1 MKTFILA
8 IVIMFASGFAAAAD
22 RYLRIDSPGDN
33 DSVDPATPVSVSGTG
48 KGLFESNVVVRIEDM
63 EGRILVQIPTTMKRD
78 HIAAAGTWQTRITIP
93 RPAPAE
99 IRLIAFSPSPKE
111 GDAAI
116 TSQPVLLKTTGHGL
130 EAIDWQLH
138 QYRGEAGELAQ
149 VLPETTVD
157 ARFATGQVSGSAGC
171 NRYFGAYTTGV
182 DNRLTL
188 AAEIG
193 STMMACPPAISR
205 QEQRYLAL
213 LSQVASWQR
222 RDGTLLLLD
231 REQQPILIFLAAQ
244 PAALEDVPWQ
254 ATGINNGRGGVVS
267 GRNTHLATAMFANG
281 KISGD
286 AGCNHFTATY
296 EITGNLIAIRRAMT
310 TRKHC
315 AEPDDVMEQEQ
326 HYLQALA
333 RAHTYVLKPDRLELR
348 DRNGSLQVSYRVQ
361 EN

>member
-1 MKTFILA
+1 MKTFILS
-8 IVIMFASGFAAAAD
+8 VIIMAVSGFAAAAD
-22 RYLRIDSPGDN
+22 RYLRIDTPGDN
-33 DSVDPATPVSVSGTG
+33 DSIDPARPVSVSGSG
-48 KGLFESNVVVRIEDM
+48 KGLFEGNVVVRIEGID
-63 EGRILVQIPTTMKRD
+63 GSKLVQVATTLQRD
-78 HIAAAGTWQTRITIP
+78 DIAAAGTWQTRITLP
-93 RPAPAE
+93 RPAPAD

-116 TSQPVLLKTTGHGL
+116 TSQAVLLKTTGHGL
-130 EAIDWQLH
+130 EGIDWQLH
-138 QYRGEAGELAQ
+138 QYRGEAGELTQ

-157 ARFATGQVSGSAGC
+157 ARFTTGQVSGSAGC

-213 LSQVASWQR
+213 LSQVASWQH
-222 RDGTLLLLD
+222 RDGSLLLLD
-231 REQQPILIFLAAQ
+231 QDQQPVLVFSAAK
-244 PAALEDVPWQ
+244 PVTLEDVPWQ
-254 ATGINNGRGGVVS
+254 ATGINNGHGGVVS
-267 GRNTHLATAMFANG
+267 GNTTHLATAVFANG
-281 KISGD
+281 KISGS

-296 EITGNLIAIRRAMT
+296 EITGNLIAIGHAMT

-315 AEPDDVMEQEQ
+315 AEPDGIMEQEQ

-333 RAHTYVLKPDRLELR
+333 RAHAYILKPDRLELR

-361 EN
+361 DN